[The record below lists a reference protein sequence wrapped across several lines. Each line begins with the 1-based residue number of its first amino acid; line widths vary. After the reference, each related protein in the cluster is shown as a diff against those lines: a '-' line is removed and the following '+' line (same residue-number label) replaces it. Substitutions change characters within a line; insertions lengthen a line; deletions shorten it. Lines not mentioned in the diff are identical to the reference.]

1 MNLTKESDIDLSEA
15 VKLTLRQK
23 LVLLTLLGA
32 MIVMVIG
39 IIKFGFYID
48 ELAAL
53 FLIAGLIAG
62 FVGGLKPGQIAEEF
76 LKGCGNLL
84 FAGVMIGLCNA
95 ALIVLEDAN
104 IMDTIIHA
112 LAGLLDGL
120 PPMLSACGMFVVQ
133 DLFNILVPSGSGQA
147 AITMPLMAP
156 LADLIGLTRQTSVLA
171 FQLGDAFTN
180 VMAPTGG
187 ELLAACAMAKIPWG
201 KWAKWLFP
209 LFLLWWIVAFL
220 SLIVAVQIG
229 YGPF

>member
-1 MNLTKESDIDLSEA
+1 MF
-15 VKLTLRQK
+15 
-23 LVLLTLLGA
+23 LL
-32 MIVMVIG
+32 
-39 IIKFGFYID
+39 
-48 ELAAL
+48 
-53 FLIAGLIAG
+53 
-62 FVGGLKPGQIAEEF
+62 
-76 LKGCGNLL
+76 
-84 FAGVMIGLCNA
+84 
-95 ALIVLEDAN
+95 
-104 IMDTIIHA
+104 
-112 LAGLLDGL
+112 
-120 PPMLSACGMFVVQ
+120 Q